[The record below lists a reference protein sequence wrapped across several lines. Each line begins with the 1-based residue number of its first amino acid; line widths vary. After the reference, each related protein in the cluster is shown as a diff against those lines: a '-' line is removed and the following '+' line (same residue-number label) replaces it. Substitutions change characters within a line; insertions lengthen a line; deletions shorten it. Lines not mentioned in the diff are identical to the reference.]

1 MVKTPLPRSCWAQ
14 HPRHAQ
20 PGKPALLWG
29 CVTPVIQQQQ
39 GALASDSLALLTSG
53 VTAAVEEAFT
63 SLGEI
68 N

>member
-1 MVKTPLPRSCWAQ
+1 MACTVWEACPFLGLCN
-14 HPRHAQ
+14 
-20 PGKPALLWG
+20 
-29 CVTPVIQQQQ
+29 PVIQQQQ